1 MIANRPAVLGG
12 FVLGGLILAVA
23 AVILVGGMNLFTTT
37 TRAVV
42 FFQSSVA
49 GLQLGA
55 PVTFRGVRVGS
66 VQSIALRLN
75 ESDLTASIPV
85 FIELEAGRVSISDG
99 ASSGRSG
106 LLVRLIDA
114 GLRAQLTSQSLLTG
128 QLAVDLD
135 LEPNMPAHLAGAD
148 MGVPEIPTLPSEFQK
163 IKEQLSDLPLRD
175 LVERAARTLRTV
187 ETLGD
192 SLNKELGPTLESFRA
207 TSDAARVTL
216 STTNQAIGALQ
227 TNAGRTLQNVDQLL
241 ADGQKQLA
249 VNGADLDRALVSA
262 NRAIHQAE
270 ILMNSVNNLTESRS
284 QMRADL
290 AAALRDLAASASSLR
305 SFTSEVERNPSAIL
319 TGRGGR

>member
-1 MIANRPAVLGG
+1 MVANRSAVLGG

-23 AVILVGGMNLFTTT
+23 AVILVGGMNLFATK

-42 FFQSSVA
+42 FFQGSVA

-66 VQSIALRLN
+66 VQAISLRLN
-75 ESDLTASIPV
+75 ARDLTANIPV
-85 FIELEAGRVSISDG
+85 FIELESDSVSISNG
-99 ASSGRSG
+99 ASSGRSA

-114 GLRAQLTSQSLLTG
+114 GLRAQLTSQSLVTG

-135 LEPNMPAHLAGAD
+135 LQPRMPAHLVGAD
-148 MGVPEIPTLPSEFQK
+148 LGVPEIPTLPSEFQK
-163 IKEQLSDLPLRD
+163 LKEQFSDLPLRD
-175 LVERAARTLRTV
+175 LVDRAGRTLSTL
-187 ETLGD
+187 ETLAS
-192 SLNKELGPTLESFRA
+192 SLNKELGPAIESIRA
-207 TSDAARVTL
+207 TSDVARATL
-216 STTNQAIGALQ
+216 GTANQAIGALQ
-227 TNAGRTLQNVDQLL
+227 TDAGQTLQNVDQLL
-241 ADGQKQLA
+241 ADGRKQLA
-249 VNGADLDRALVSA
+249 NNGADLDRTLVSA

-270 ILMNSVNNLTESRS
+270 ILMNSVNSLSEPRS

-305 SFTSEVERNPSAIL
+305 SFASEVERNPSAIL